1 MKRYAVVVLVLA
13 LAEQVVWD
21 LLDVVSLHRAP
32 GPDAIGL
39 FIVVVSAVFAVTHR
53 NPRWRWLTVVVR
65 LVMATEFLLAVAD
78 RFGILGPAG
87 SPGTSWG
94 DFTHFVAY
102 TRTMTTFLPAGLA
115 PTLAVLATVAE
126 ITLGSALL
134 LGVRL
139 RLAALGSAVL
149 LGTYALCMTATLPLA
164 QQFHYT
170 VFVLAAGMLTLATVD
185 RTPLTLDTLRH
196 NRHNAPG
203 VMAIDRSAKMSA

>member
-1 MKRYAVVVLVLA
+1 MKRYAVVVLALA
-13 LAEQVVWD
+13 LVAQVVWD
-21 LLDVVSLHRAP
+21 LLDVVSLHRDP
-32 GPDAIGL
+32 GPDAVGIVT
-39 FIVVVSAVFAVTHR
+39 VVVGAAFAVTCR

-87 SPGTSWG
+87 SAGTSWG

-115 PTLAVLATVAE
+115 SPLALLATIAE
-126 ITLGSALL
+126 ITLGVALL

-149 LGTYALCMTATLPLA
+149 LGVYAVCMIITLPPE

-170 VFVLAAGMLTLATVD
+170 VFVLAASMLTLATVD
-185 RTPLTLDTLRH
+185 GPPLTLDAPLRGRRLASVH
-196 NRHNAPG
+196 
-203 VMAIDRSAKMSA
+203 